1 MKKYIVL
8 ILLTSFGFLAHKY
21 WKSTP
26 QYSAKR
32 VLDSIEN
39 NDIYLFEKHFDVER
53 VADNMSNEIVA
64 LMTKENIDDIDDDD
78 WSLIGK
84 EFASGLM
91 ELMKPILSKQIS
103 NEIRKSVSKKETNS
117 LTSDS
122 LSFALFET
130 SDLSLINK
138 DKISVTI
145 GLLFDSE
152 NIKFKKEG
160 STTTLEVSID
170 PPSENDLIKI
180 VLNKYENYWKVTE
193 INNLISFISENE
205 DF

>member
-8 ILLTSFGFLAHKY
+8 ILLTSLGFLAHKY

-64 LMTKENIDDIDDDD
+64 LMTSEQFDDTDDDD
-78 WSLIGK
+78 WGLIGK

-103 NEIRKSVSKKETNS
+103 NEIRKSVSKKETNL

-130 SDLSLINK
+130 SDLSLVNK

-170 PPSENDLIKI
+170 PSNKNYVIEI

>member
-53 VADNMSNEIVA
+53 VADKMSNEFVA
-64 LMTKENIDDIDDDD
+64 LMKNIDDTDDDD
-78 WSLIGK
+78 WGLIGK

-103 NEIRKSVSKKETNS
+103 HEIRKSVSKKETNS

-122 LSFALFET
+122 LTFALFQT
-130 SDLSLINK
+130 PDLSLINK

-145 GLLFDSE
+145 ALLFDSE
-152 NIKFKKEG
+152 NIKFNKEG
-160 STTTLEVSID
+160 STTTLEVLID
-170 PPSENDLIKI
+170 PSNENDVIEI
-180 VLNKYENYWKVTE
+180 VLNKYEDYWKVTE
-193 INNLISFISENE
+193 INNLISFILENE
-205 DF
+205 NF

>member
-8 ILLTSFGFLAHKY
+8 ILLTSLGFLAHKY

-64 LMTKENIDDIDDDD
+64 LMTNEHIDDTDDDD
-78 WSLIGK
+78 WGLIGK

-103 NEIRKSVSKKETNS
+103 NEIRKSVSKKETNL

-130 SDLSLINK
+130 SNLSLVNK

-170 PPSENDLIKI
+170 PSNKNYVIEI

>member
-8 ILLTSFGFLAHKY
+8 ILLTTLGFLAHKY

-26 QYSAKR
+26 HYSAKR

-53 VADNMSNEIVA
+53 VADKMSNEFVA
-64 LMTKENIDDIDDDD
+64 LMKNIDDTDDDD
-78 WSLIGK
+78 WGLIGK

-103 NEIRKSVSKKETNS
+103 HEIRKSVSKKETNS

-122 LSFALFET
+122 LTFALFQT
-130 SDLSLINK
+130 PDLSLINK
-138 DKISVTI
+138 DKISITI
-145 GLLFDSE
+145 ALLFDSE
-152 NIKFKKEG
+152 NIKFNKEG
-160 STTTLEVSID
+160 STTSLEVLID
-170 PPSENDLIKI
+170 PSNENDVIEI
-180 VLNKYENYWKVTE
+180 VLNKYEDYWKVTE
-193 INNLISFISENE
+193 INNLISFILENE

>member
-8 ILLTSFGFLAHKY
+8 ILLTSLGFLAHKY

-39 NDIYLFEKHFDVER
+39 NDIYLFEKNFDVER

-64 LMTKENIDDIDDDD
+64 LMTSEHIDDTDDDD
-78 WSLIGK
+78 WGLIGK

-103 NEIRKSVSKKETNS
+103 NEIRKSVSKKETNL

-130 SDLSLINK
+130 SDLSLVNK

-170 PPSENDLIKI
+170 PSNKNYVIEI

>member
-8 ILLTSFGFLAHKY
+8 ILLTSLGFLAHKY

-64 LMTKENIDDIDDDD
+64 LMTSEHIDDTDDDD
-78 WSLIGK
+78 WGLIGK

-103 NEIRKSVSKKETNS
+103 NEIRKSVSKKETNL

-130 SDLSLINK
+130 SDLSLVNK

-170 PPSENDLIKI
+170 TSNKNYVIEI

>member
-64 LMTKENIDDIDDDD
+64 LMTKENIDNTDDDD
-78 WSLIGK
+78 WGLIGK

-170 PPSENDLIKI
+170 PTSENDLIKI

>member
-8 ILLTSFGFLAHKY
+8 ILLTSLGFLAHKY

-64 LMTKENIDDIDDDD
+64 LMTSQHIDDTDDDD
-78 WSLIGK
+78 WGLIGK

-103 NEIRKSVSKKETNS
+103 NEIRKSVSKKETNL

-130 SDLSLINK
+130 SDLSLVNK

-170 PPSENDLIKI
+170 TSNKNYVIEI

>member
-64 LMTKENIDDIDDDD
+64 LMTKENIDNTDDDD
-78 WSLIGK
+78 WGLIGK

>member
-8 ILLTSFGFLAHKY
+8 ILLTSLGFLAHKY

-64 LMTKENIDDIDDDD
+64 LMTSEHIDDTDDDD
-78 WSLIGK
+78 WGLIGK

-103 NEIRKSVSKKETNS
+103 NEIRKSVSKKETNL

-130 SDLSLINK
+130 SDLSLVNK

-170 PPSENDLIKI
+170 PSNKNYVIEI